1 MNLNQGKCSRK
12 MKVIF
17 TTIGYYPEFG
27 GVENSLKYLSK
38 ETNNLGFRPIVVA
51 AQSEKIEYKRVTRI
65 DGIPVVRF
73 RFRPFKSKVLNFFF
87 LPFSFLD
94 ILFIFRKINQKK
106 SVRLSIN
113 RNQFTSFFA
122 TLVFKRNVYL
132 APGFARFQATPSMLN
147 EKASGVKKT
156 LFHIKAIIHNW
167 FDKLALLRSDKVFL
181 FSENMKRQARSV
193 LLPHEYRSSNFQI
206 TKPGV
211 DLDNFFPVNESVK
224 KTLRKSLNLPEDRIL
239 ILSVGRFV
247 SAKGFSYLAASAE
260 YLPDNAS
267 IVIVGDGPQRGDLL
281 EVHKGLIEKKILILP
296 GKSVDTSKYYQASD
310 VFVLSSVYEP
320 LGQTLLEAAA
330 CGLPI
335 ISFRNSSES
344 GVVNATYEIFE
355 SNAFYSIEK
364 SSSGLAMAINNY
376 LDLEKEAK
384 ISISESTRSIVEKKC
399 SWRTLAKELLDV

>member
-1 MNLNQGKCSRK
+1 MDLNCKKRSQN
-12 MKVIF
+12 MKVVF
-17 TTIGYYPEFG
+17 TTLGYYPEYG
-27 GVENSLKYLSK
+27 GVENSIKYLSK
-38 ETNNLGFRPIVVA
+38 EVKNFGFRPIVVA
-51 AQSEKIEYKRVTRI
+51 AQSKKIKYKRVTRI
-65 DGIPVVRF
+65 DGIPVIRF
-73 RFRPFKSKVLNFFF
+73 RLRPFKSKVINLFC
-87 LPFSFLD
+87 LPFLFLD
-94 ILFIFRKINQKK
+94 LFFILRNINMKK

-122 TLVFKRNVYL
+122 TLVFKRNVYV

-147 EKASGVKKT
+147 EKVVGIKKA

-167 FDKLALLRSDKVFL
+167 FDKLALRRSDKVFL
-181 FSENMKRQARSV
+181 FSENMKEQARSV
-193 LLPHEYRSSNFQI
+193 LSPREYSNSNFQV

-211 DLDNFFPVNESVK
+211 DLDKFFPVNESVK
-224 KTLRKSLNLPEDRIL
+224 KALRKSLNLPEDRIL

-330 CGLPI
+330 CGLPV

-355 SNAFYSIEK
+355 SNAFYSVEK
-364 SSSGLAMAINNY
+364 SSSGLAIAINNY
-376 LDLEKEAK
+376 LDLEKEVK
-384 ISISESTRSIVEKKC
+384 ISISESTRNIVEKKC
-399 SWRTLAKELLDV
+399 SWRALAKELLDV